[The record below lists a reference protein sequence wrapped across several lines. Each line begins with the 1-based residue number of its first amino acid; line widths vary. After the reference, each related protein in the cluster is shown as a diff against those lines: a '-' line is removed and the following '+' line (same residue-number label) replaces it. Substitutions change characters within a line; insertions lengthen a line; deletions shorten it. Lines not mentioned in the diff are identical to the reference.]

1 MPNLL
6 FDNGT
11 VDAVGIV
18 ILSISLNFFLK
29 LIEVAIDLKTVLAS
43 RTVNFT
49 NPQVSSP

>member
-18 ILSISLNFFLK
+18 ILSISWFCVW
-29 LIEVAIDLKTVLAS
+29 ESAS
-43 RTVNFT
+43 N
-49 NPQVSSP
+49 